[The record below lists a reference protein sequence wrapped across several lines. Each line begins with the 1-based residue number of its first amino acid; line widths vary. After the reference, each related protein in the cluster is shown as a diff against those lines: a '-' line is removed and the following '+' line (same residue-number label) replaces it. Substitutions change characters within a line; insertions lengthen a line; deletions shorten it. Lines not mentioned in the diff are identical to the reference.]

1 MGVEF
6 ELKYRANRQQ
16 LSAIGQTFAGEETR
30 YRMQTTYYDTPA
42 GSFSAEKCTLR
53 RRMENDVSVCTLK
66 TPAGGF
72 GRKEWEVECGSIEE
86 AIEKLCKLGAP
97 RDILDLAHE
106 GLVPICGARFT
117 RIAKTL
123 CWEGARLELALDEG
137 ILTGGGREMPL
148 CEVEVELKEG
158 SQESCLAFARE
169 LSRRFGLQLEQNS
182 KFRRA
187 LALYK
192 GETL

>member
-16 LSAIGQTFAGEETR
+16 LSAIRQAFSGEEVC

-72 GRKEWEVECGSIEE
+72 GRREWEVESGSIEE
-86 AIEKLCKLGAP
+86 AIEKLCKFGAP
-97 RDILDLAHE
+97 KDILALADA
-106 GLVPICGARFT
+106 GLIPICGARFT

-123 CWEGARLELALDEG
+123 CWEGTQLELALDEG
-137 ILTGGGREMPL
+137 ILTGGGGEMPL

-158 SQESCLAFARE
+158 AQEACLAFARE
-169 LSRRFGLQLEQNS
+169 LSQRFGLQLEEKS

>member
-1 MGVEF
+1 MGIEF
-6 ELKYRANRQQ
+6 ELKYRANGQQHVAIRQV
-16 LSAIGQTFAGEETR
+16 FAGEEKI
-30 YRMQTTYYDTPA
+30 YQMHTTYYDTPA
-42 GSFSAEKCTLR
+42 GSFSDRKCTLR
-53 RRMENDVSVCTLK
+53 RRMENAVSVCTLK
-66 TPAGGF
+66 TPADGY
-72 GRKEWEVECGSIEE
+72 GRREWEVVGDSIEE

-97 RDILDLAHE
+97 EDVLSLAKE
-106 GLVPICGARFT
+106 GLLPICGARFT

-123 CWEGARLELALDEG
+123 TCGQSVVELALDEG
-137 ILTGGGREMPL
+137 FLTGGDKQTPL

-158 SQESCLAFARE
+158 TQEDCLAFARHLAE
-169 LSRRFGLQLEQNS
+169 RFGLQPESDS